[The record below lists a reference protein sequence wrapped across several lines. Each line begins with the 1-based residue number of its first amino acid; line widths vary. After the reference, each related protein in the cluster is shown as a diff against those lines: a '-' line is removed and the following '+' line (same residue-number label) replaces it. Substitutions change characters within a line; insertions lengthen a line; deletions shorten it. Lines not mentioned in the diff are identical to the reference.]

1 MTSQL
6 LSHHQV
12 YKLKK
17 KTLEKRISTY
27 WEETKDEKLTIKYLV
42 ALQVRDRLGTED
54 FSFVLKDLVKEI
66 FLTTKSTR
74 TLRRYYYKFKEYF
87 DKKEWKL
94 LTVRLFPAQTYTSE
108 EVGGLE
114 DQLTEEVPG
123 TFSVP

>member
-108 EVGGLE
+108 EVAGLE
-114 DQLTEEVPG
+114 DQLTEELPG

>member
-108 EVGGLE
+108 EVEGLE